1 MREIVYIVGLLLL
14 SAFFSASEIAY
25 SSINKVRLET
35 MQDEKSRRASTAY
48 YIYLNYEKALA
59 TILVG
64 NNLVNIAA
72 STLATYL
79 ALELVG
85 ARGVSLATLIT
96 TLVVLIFGEITPK
109 IIASKHSLA
118 MALFASYPLRIL
130 MVVFSPVLL
139 VTQPIVGLLRKKF
152 KGEELD
158 PEEQSEAVEE
168 ELVSLLETVEH
179 EGVIDEKRKNI
190 ISSAIDFAERSVGEI
205 LMPRVDIYAIDLD
218 DEREEI
224 LEAIQASPYTRI
236 PIYEKTIDNIV
247 GILYLNHFYRKI
259 IDEPELC
266 IRDLLKPAIYFYK
279 TTKLPAALEMLRQS
293 QMHLGVVTD
302 EYGANIG
309 IVTIEDIM
317 ETLVGEIW
325 DETDEVYD
333 EIVKLSDSSY
343 ELDGDVSISD
353 LLDLLDWDEEDF
365 DFESDTLGGWCIEE
379 LQGYPQPGDSFDYE
393 NVRVKVLVMDNL
405 RVDRVQIDILKTS
418 EDD

>member
-85 ARGVSLATLIT
+85 ARGVSLAALIM